1 MDKTIIY
8 QGQISGFPLFKF
20 QTADIIEKKYKKV
33 HFI

>member
-20 QTADIIEKKYKKV
+20 QTADIIEKYKKV